1 MTGSTLS
8 THGEDYGTKAGGRQG
23 KTVSTCDLMCLGF
36 CRTQRGCGDSRG
48 GRLDGGKAAS
58 LPQRKQYP
66 PLRTPDIGRVTSEE
80 QGSLEMGTG
89 ICQERE
95 KLVLQHST
103 LGS

>member
-1 MTGSTLS
+1 M
-8 THGEDYGTKAGGRQG
+8 
-23 KTVSTCDLMCLGF
+23 
-36 CRTQRGCGDSRG
+36 
-48 GRLDGGKAAS
+48 DGGKAAS

-80 QGSLEMGTG
+80 QGSPEMGTG